1 MVFLKKNVDH
11 VFCAEKREFLF
22 RLRRSH
28 LSSLIRVLDA
38 CGSAQKG
45 GKLHVM
51 FKRRYSEAVFLDE
64 GWCIKQRICD
74 HIS

>member
-1 MVFLKKNVDH
+1 MVSKKKKNVDH

-51 FKRRYSEAVFLDE
+51 FKRRYSEAVF
-64 GWCIKQRICD
+64 
-74 HIS
+74 